1 MSLRKRLRD
10 QAAKELKVAGDD
22 VYKAAAK
29 IAEKHGVNTYDLLR
43 ITAGGRTDSIVAK
56 AITDM
61 ANHKEAEL
69 ERIYNDQIGLDLS
82 ESGGTSKKGKAK

>member
-10 QAAKELKVAGDD
+10 QAAKELKMIVEEVREATAVAAGRFGLNHLD
-22 VYKAAAK
+22 V
-29 IAEKHGVNTYDLLR
+29 LR
-43 ITAGGRTDSIVAK
+43 IAAGGRTDSVVAK

-69 ERIYNDQIGLDLS
+69 EKIYNNQLGLAL
-82 ESGGTSKKGKAK
+82 EEQKKGKEK